1 MTIGERIEERRKA
14 LGIPSQSELARMA
27 DMRQSTLNGLIRKPY
42 RWSPYLTALARAL
55 ETTVEYLVGEVDH
68 PEESATDIATGSTVA
83 ERLREA
89 MEEAGVDQSA
99 LGNAIGVT
107 QGTISLILLGKTRHS
122 KHLPTIAT
130 FLGVSYEWLVGRSDA
145 KHGEA
150 SESAPVSADERALL
164 EGLRS
169 LGKADRASLHTV
181 VDGFVTARRRVSEPS
196 SELPSEAALTAMF
209 QAQLQA
215 FARLQGDDLARALA
229 KRLPRALAR
238 LQDVTMYE
246 ATEPLDEELEGGE
259 PPATDHHEPRQA
271 QRK

>member
-1 MTIGERIEERRKA
+1 MRR
-14 LGIPSQSELARMA
+14 SV
-27 DMRQSTLNGLIRKPY
+27 T
-42 RWSPYLTALARAL
+42 
-55 ETTVEYLVGEVDH
+55 
-68 PEESATDIATGSTVA
+68 TVA

-89 MEEAGVDQSA
+89 MDEAGVDQSA
-99 LGNAIGVT
+99 LGKAIGVT

-246 ATEPLDEELEGGE
+246 ATEPLGEEPEGVE
-259 PPATDHHEPRQA
+259 PPDTDHHEPRQA

>member
-1 MTIGERIEERRKA
+1 
-14 LGIPSQSELARMA
+14 
-27 DMRQSTLNGLIRKPY
+27 MRHSVT
-42 RWSPYLTALARAL
+42 
-55 ETTVEYLVGEVDH
+55 
-68 PEESATDIATGSTVA
+68 TVA

-89 MEEAGVDQSA
+89 MDEAGVDQSA
-99 LGNAIGVT
+99 LGKAIGVT

-130 FLGVSYEWLVGRSDA
+130 FLGVSYDWLIGQSDA
-145 KHGEA
+145 KRGEA
-150 SESAPVSADERALL
+150 PESAPVSADERALL

-181 VDGFVTARRRVSEPS
+181 VDGFVTARRRAPERSLD
-196 SELPSEAALTAMF
+196 LPSEAALTAMF

-238 LQDVTMYE
+238 LQEVTTYE
-246 ATEPLDEELEGGE
+246 VTEPLGAEIEDAEL
-259 PPATDHHEPRQA
+259 PATDHPAPRQA
-271 QRK
+271 RRK

>member
-42 RWSPYLTALARAL
+42 RWSPYLTAIARAL
-55 ETTVEYLVGEVDH
+55 QTSVEYLVGEVEH
-68 PEESATDIATGSTVA
+68 PEENTTDAGKGGVVA

-89 MEEAGVDQSA
+89 MDEAGIDQST
-99 LGNAIGVT
+99 LGTAVGVT

-130 FLGVSYEWLVGRSDA
+130 FLGVSYDWLIGQSDA
-145 KHGEA
+145 KRGEA
-150 SESAPVSADERALL
+150 AESAPVSADERALL

-181 VDGFVTARRRVSEPS
+181 VDGFVTARRRVPEQSLD
-196 SELPSEAALTAMF
+196 LPSETALTAMF

-215 FARLQGDDLARALA
+215 FSRLQGDDLARALA

-238 LQDVTMYE
+238 LQEVTLYE
-246 ATEPLDEELEGGE
+246 ETEPHDTGLEDAV
-259 PPATDHHEPRQA
+259 PPATDHPAARQA
-271 QRK
+271 RHK